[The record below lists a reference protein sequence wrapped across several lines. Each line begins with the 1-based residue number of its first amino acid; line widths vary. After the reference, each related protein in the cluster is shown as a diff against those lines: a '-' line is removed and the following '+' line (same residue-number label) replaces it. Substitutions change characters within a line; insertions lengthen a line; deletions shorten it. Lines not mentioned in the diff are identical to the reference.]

1 MSPAFV
7 LTGFVVG
14 LLIGLTGVGGGSVM
28 TPILVLLFGIRASTA
43 IGTDLLFAA
52 FTKAVGTAVHG
63 ANRTVAWPVVWR
75 LGAGSVPGAALAILL
90 LARLGVHGAAANRLS
105 LLLLG
110 AMLLFAAASLA
121 VKPWVTHRGAGGLH
135 RAPPAWMTIALGI
148 VLGVTVT
155 LSSVGAGALGTVALI
170 YLYPRLSMRE
180 VVGSDIAHALLLTL
194 VAGFGRL
201 WLHGIDA
208 PMLGA
213 LLAGSLPGV
222 FIGSLFV
229 KRAPERLLR
238 LLLAAMLGLVGLR
251 MLLELA

>member
-28 TPILVLLFGIRASTA
+28 TPILVLVFGIRASTA

-52 FTKAVGTAVHG
+52 FTKVVGTAVHG
-63 ANRTVAWPVVWR
+63 LNRTVAWPVVWR

-90 LARLGVHGAAANRLS
+90 LAGLGVHGAAANRLS

-110 AMLLFAAASLA
+110 AMLLFAAVSLA
-121 VKPWVTHRGAGGLH
+121 VKPWVMNRGGKLH
-135 RAPPAWMTIALGI
+135 HAPPAWMTIALGI

-180 VVGSDIAHALLLTL
+180 VVGSDIAHAVLLTL
-194 VAGFGRL
+194 VAGLGRL

-208 PMLGA
+208 PMLGS
-213 LLAGSLPGV
+213 LLTGSLPGV
-222 FIGSLFV
+222 VIGSLFA

-238 LLLAAMLGLVGLR
+238 FLLAAMLGLVGLR
-251 MLLELA
+251 MLFELA